1 MTESE
6 LDRLL
11 TAPLAEI
18 GDRGFSANVTES
30 VARLQRE
37 REYWIMAAL
46 FAAGAILLAQLPLVS
61 LGNTLEKVTW
71 ELGSS
76 APLAI
81 AIGMLVLSNSLA
93 RLLAD

>member
-1 MTESE
+1 MTDSE
-6 LDRLL
+6 LDRMLA
-11 TAPLAEI
+11 APLADI
-18 GDRGFSANVTES
+18 GDAGFSANVTKS
-30 VARLQRE
+30 VARLQRR

-46 FAAGAILLAQLPLVS
+46 FAVAAILLAQLPLVS
-61 LGNTLEKVTW
+61 LGNTLEKVAL

-81 AIGMLVLSNSLA
+81 AIALLVLSNSLA